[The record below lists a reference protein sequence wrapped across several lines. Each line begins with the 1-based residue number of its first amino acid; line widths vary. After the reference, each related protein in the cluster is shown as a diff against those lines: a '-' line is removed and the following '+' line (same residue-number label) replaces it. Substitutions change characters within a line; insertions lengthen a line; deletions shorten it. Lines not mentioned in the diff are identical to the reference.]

1 MRRDLGKHF
10 LFDLGQ
16 AKGIRSNLGSLADG
30 IDRRG
35 VQAATLAF
43 TSRVKKE
50 KRTCTYRGNEDF
62 TAVQRIDWCLSD
74 TSRPWL
80 DPLNCVCEMGTAN

>member
-50 KRTCTYRGNEDF
+50 RGPVHIE
-62 TAVQRIDWCLSD
+62 
-74 TSRPWL
+74 
-80 DPLNCVCEMGTAN
+80 E